1 MNEPLNI
8 LVVDDDEMILQ
19 VFQDFFDTTGTYSV
33 LSARDGTEAL
43 EIFAHSNIDFCFTD
57 LHMPGMD
64 GIEFTRRIHELDNT
78 LPVVVMTGYPSAD
91 NAIAT
96 LKHGVVDF
104 LVKPFGVGAIELTMK
119 SALEQ
124 KALFVENMLL
134 KEEIKKKEHIAR
146 LNEELSN
153 RVGDLKILNMIL
165 QKIDWVTSSS
175 DLFDL
180 IVKLSA
186 DITHCDE
193 VHFYVLEDTLER
205 PMPVASFHR
214 EAQCNCSADLSA
226 PGCPNS
232 VDRPHVR
239 PSSLTPRLGLR
250 PDELGRRA
258 GSAMESDCRVAEVL
272 AQKISE
278 GMPLLADDSHDKT
291 LSDANIRS
299 LIAIPFKIRE
309 KLFGMLTAIVRNG
322 TMSFTEKDV
331 YFLNFLAERATFV
344 IENVALYENIYQ
356 NLFATLYA
364 FVEAIEARD
373 PYTKEHSSRVT
384 RISLSI
390 GEEIGCSVEQ
400 LDLLNFS
407 GRLHDIGK
415 IGIPDSILLKPG
427 PLTKEEYEAIK
438 KHPVIGA
445 NIVGHLGLLTAEQKI
460 ILHHHERW
468 DGKGYPDGLEGESIP
483 FLSRI
488 LAVADAYDA
497 MASDRAYRK
506 KLAHQVVLD
515 TIRQQAG
522 TQFDSHVVE
531 AFLALCERTNYGR
544 KHDELPPS
552 AKHNESGRDPKIP
565 HRQCH

>member
-1 MNEPLNI
+1 MSEPLNI

-19 VFQDFFDTTGTYSV
+19 VFEDFFHRTGTYSI

-43 EIFAHSNIDFCFTD
+43 KIFGRRNVAFCFTD

-64 GIEFTRRIHELDNT
+64 GVEFTRRIHELDNT
-78 LPVVVMTGYPSAD
+78 IPVVVMTGYPSTD

-104 LVKPFGVGAIELTMK
+104 LVKPFNIGEIELTIK
-119 SALEQ
+119 RALEQ

-153 RVGDLKILNMIL
+153 KVGDLGILNMIL
-165 QKIDWVTSSS
+165 QEVDWVTSSS

-180 IVKLSA
+180 IVRLSA
-186 DITHCDE
+186 DITNCDE
-193 VHFYVLEDTLER
+193 VHFYVIDETLGR
-205 PMPVASFHR
+205 PIPIAYFRKEPKS
-214 EAQCNCSADLSA
+214 NSSAGLSA
-226 PGCPNS
+226 PA
-232 VDRPHVR
+232 
-239 PSSLTPRLGLR
+239 RLQGLR
-250 PDELGRRA
+250 PGEVGRGTCPAR
-258 GSAMESDCRVAEVL
+258 ESDSCVAELL
-272 AQKISE
+272 AKKISE
-278 GMPLLADDSHDKT
+278 GIPLLVDGGHDKT

-299 LIAIPFKIRE
+299 LIAIPFKIRK
-309 KLFGMLTAIVRNG
+309 KLFGMLAAIVRNG
-322 TMSFTEKDV
+322 PVCRPGTGRSMPFTEKDV

-344 IENVALYENIYQ
+344 IENVALYENIYE

-373 PYTKEHSSRVT
+373 PYTKQHSSRVT
-384 RISLSI
+384 ELALSI
-390 GEEIGCSVEQ
+390 GKEMGCSDKQ

-407 GRLHDIGK
+407 GHLHDIGK
-415 IGIPDSILLKPG
+415 LGIPDSILLKPG
-427 PLTKEEYEAIK
+427 PLTKEEYEEIK

-468 DGKGYPDGLEGESIP
+468 DGKGYPDGLKGEYIP

-488 LAVADAYDA
+488 LAVADVYDA

-506 KLAHQVVLD
+506 KLADEVVLD
-515 TIRQQAG
+515 TIQQNAG
-522 TQFDSHVVE
+522 TQFDRDVVE
-531 AFLALCERTNYGR
+531 AFLALCERGELGR
-544 KHDELPPS
+544 KHDAVS
-552 AKHNESGRDPKIP
+552 SGTARNESRLDLKVP
-565 HRQCH
+565 HRLCHTR